1 MQAYNRLVVAQGRL
15 AKLGLM
21 GSEIFKTGTSR
32 FMNDTLVFIEHLEVY
47 YEKQQVSYDGLI
59 GDGTSL
65 IK

>member
-1 MQAYNRLVVAQGRL
+1 
-15 AKLGLM
+15 M